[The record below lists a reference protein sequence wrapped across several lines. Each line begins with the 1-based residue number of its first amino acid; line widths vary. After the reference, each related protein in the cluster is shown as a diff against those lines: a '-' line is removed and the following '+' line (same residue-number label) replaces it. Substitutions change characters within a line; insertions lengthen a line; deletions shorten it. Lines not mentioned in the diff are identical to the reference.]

1 MSIFSHRGKMVEKMF
16 AGMAAIKKGN
26 FIYYEVPL
34 FYFES
39 KGPALSR

>member
-1 MSIFSHRGKMVEKMF
+1 MF

-26 FIYYEVPL
+26 LIINEVPL